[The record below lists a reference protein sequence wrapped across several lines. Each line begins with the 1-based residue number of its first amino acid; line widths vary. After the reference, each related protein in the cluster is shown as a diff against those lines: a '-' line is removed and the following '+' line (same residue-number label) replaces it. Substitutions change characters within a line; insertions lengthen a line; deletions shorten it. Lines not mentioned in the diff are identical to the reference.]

1 MPTNHLP
8 SRGPPC
14 CQTTAQSFQ
23 HDLLA
28 VPLRN
33 SSLKEHDVPVESA
46 ASCCW
51 SSCCFQHWPPH
62 RCNTTTLVFWMKEI
76 PFDLPFSWKCV
87 LKKWSN
93 LWHPNKLA
101 PWTNYVWR
109 TLGLPKCFFKWL
121 KKKSIESVVVLLFI
135 TPSNK
140 RLKCV
145 ETSPCQTSADSRV
158 WIPTNSYP

>member
-1 MPTNHLP
+1 MFAVAKTYPGDSWWWMPFKTVEQKHMFFNQSICKVASPWLVYPTICGFFARISMPTNHLP
-8 SRGPPC
+8 PSPNLILQLLKGPPC
-14 CQTTAQSFQ
+14 CQTTSQSFQ

-51 SSCCFQHWPPH
+51 NSCCFQHWPPH

-87 LKKWSN
+87 KKM
-93 LWHPNKLA
+93 K
-101 PWTNYVWR
+101 
-109 TLGLPKCFFKWL
+109 
-121 KKKSIESVVVLLFI
+121 
-135 TPSNK
+135 
-140 RLKCV
+140 
-145 ETSPCQTSADSRV
+145 
-158 WIPTNSYP
+158 